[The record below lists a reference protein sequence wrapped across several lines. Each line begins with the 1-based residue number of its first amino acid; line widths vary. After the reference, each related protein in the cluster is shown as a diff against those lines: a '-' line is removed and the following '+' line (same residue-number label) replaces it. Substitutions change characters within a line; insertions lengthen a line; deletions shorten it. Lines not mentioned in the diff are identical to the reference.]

1 MRKIFVLVLI
11 ALLAGVAVVAL
22 IETDPGYVLI
32 AYGNYTLESSVWVGL
47 LLLLLFTG
55 LVYLLLRLIRKLMSG
70 QNSLVSWLG
79 GRRSRQA
86 ARQTTQ
92 GLISFI
98 EGNWVK
104 SRRQLLKG
112 VKGSDAPLLNYLTA
126 ARASYRLNEVDKMRE
141 YLGAAEDSE
150 AQAGIAV
157 ELTQAELKLHAGQYE
172 QALATL
178 VRARRNAGRHP
189 YVLDL
194 MRKAYL
200 GLNDWSNL
208 AELLPEMKKHKILS
222 NEEILGLERT
232 VYFQLLEGS
241 ASGSGEK
248 AVANL
253 HAQWQ
258 KMPANL
264 RKDKEM
270 GHSYVTLLIKHEAFD
285 AAEKVILRFVK
296 KEWDSKFVR
305 LYGLL
310 DSGNPA
316 RQLARAESWLTA
328 NDRDAQ
334 LLLCLGR
341 LSARDSLWG
350 KARDYF
356 EASYRLEHSAETC
369 AELGRL
375 LYGMGEEKVAA
386 AYFREGLLLRE
397 SALPDLPVPDKAVA
411 RSHRLAN

>member
-55 LVYLLLRLIRKLMSG
+55 LVYLLLRLVRKLLSG

-79 GRRSRQA
+79 SRRSRQA

-112 VKGSDAPLLNYLTA
+112 VKGNDAPLLNYLTA
-126 ARASYRLNEVDKMRE
+126 ARASYRLSEVDKMRE

-157 ELTQAELKLHAGQYE
+157 ELTQAEMKLHAGQYE

-200 GLNDWSNL
+200 GLKDWSNL
-208 AELLPEMKKHKILS
+208 ADLLPEMKKYKILS
-222 NEEILGLERT
+222 DEEFLALERT
-232 VYFQLLEGS
+232 VYFQLLQGS
-241 ASGSGEK
+241 APGSEED

-253 HAQWQ
+253 QARWQ
-258 KMPANL
+258 KIPAKL
-264 RKDKEM
+264 RKDEAM
-270 GHSYVTLLIKHEAFD
+270 GHSYVNLLIQHGASD

-296 KEWDSKFVR
+296 KEWDSEFVR

-310 DSGNPA
+310 ESSNPS
-316 RQLARAESWLTA
+316 RQLAQAESWLAA
-328 NDRDAQ
+328 NDRDTQ

-341 LSARDSLWG
+341 LSTRDSLWG

-356 EASYRLEHSAETC
+356 EASYRLEHSAEIC

-386 AYFREGLLLRE
+386 AYFREGLLLSE
-397 SALPDLPVPDKAVA
+397 SALPELPVPEKALA
-411 RSHRLAN
+411 RSHRLAH

>member
-55 LVYLLLRLIRKLMSG
+55 LVYVSLRLVRKLLSG

-79 GRRSRQA
+79 SRRSRQA

-98 EGNWVK
+98 EGNWLK
-104 SRRQLLKG
+104 SRRQLLRG
-112 VKGSDAPLLNYLTA
+112 VNGSDAPLLNYLTA
-126 ARASYRLNEVDKMRE
+126 ARASYRLNDLDKMRE

-150 AQAGIAV
+150 AQAGIAI
-157 ELTQAELKLHAGQYE
+157 ELTQAEMKLHAGQYE

-178 VRARRNAGRHP
+178 VRARRNAGKHP
-189 YVLDL
+189 YVLNL
-194 MRKAYL
+194 LREAYV

-208 AELLPEMKKHKILS
+208 ADLLPEVKKYKVLSEEKIL
-222 NEEILGLERT
+222 ELERT
-232 VYFQLLEGS
+232 VYSQLLKES
-241 ASGSGEK
+241 ASAPSGN
-248 AVANL
+248 VAENL
-253 HAQWQ
+253 ASQWQ
-258 KMPANL
+258 KIPARL
-264 RKDKEM
+264 RKDT
-270 GHSYVTLLIKHEAFD
+270 GLGQSYVSLLIEHGGSD
-285 AAEKVILRFVK
+285 AAGKVILRFLK
-296 KEWDSKFVR
+296 KEWNSKFVR

-310 DSGNPA
+310 DGSSPA
-316 RQLARAESWLTA
+316 KQLAQAETWLAA
-328 NDRDAQ
+328 NDADAQ

-356 EASYRLEHSAETC
+356 EASYRLEKSAEIC

-375 LYGMGEEKVAA
+375 LHSLGEEKVAA

-397 SALPDLPVPDKAVA
+397 SALPQLPVPDKAVA
-411 RSHRLAN
+411 RSHRQAN

>member
-22 IETDPGYVLI
+22 IETDPGYVLV

-55 LVYLLLRLIRKLMSG
+55 LVYVSLRLIRKLLSG

-79 GRRSRQA
+79 SRRSRQA

-98 EGNWVK
+98 EGNWLK
-104 SRRQLLKG
+104 SRRQLLRG
-112 VKGSDAPLLNYLTA
+112 VNGNDAPLLNYLTA
-126 ARASYRLNEVDKMRE
+126 ARASYRLNDLDKMRE

-150 AQAGIAV
+150 AQAGIAI
-157 ELTQAELKLHAGQYE
+157 ELTQAEMKLHAGQYE

-178 VRARRNAGRHP
+178 VRARRNAGKHP

-194 MRKAYL
+194 LRQAYV
-200 GLNDWSNL
+200 GLNDWSKL
-208 AELLPEMKKHKILS
+208 ADLLPEVKKYKVLSDEKIL
-222 NEEILGLERT
+222 ELERT
-232 VYFQLLEGS
+232 VYSQLLRES
-241 ASGSGEK
+241 ASAPTGN
-248 AVANL
+248 VAENL
-253 HAQWQ
+253 VNQWQ
-258 KMPANL
+258 KIPAHL
-264 RKDKEM
+264 RKDT
-270 GHSYVTLLIKHEAFD
+270 GLGQSYVSLLIEHGASD
-285 AAEKVILRFVK
+285 AAGKVILRFLK

-310 DSGNPA
+310 DSSAPA
-316 RQLARAESWLTA
+316 KQLAQAESWLAA

-334 LLLCLGR
+334 LMLCLGR

-356 EASYRLEHSAETC
+356 EASYRLEKNAEVC

-375 LYGMGEEKVAA
+375 LHSLGEEKVAA

-397 SALPDLPVPDKAVA
+397 SALPQLPVPDKAVA